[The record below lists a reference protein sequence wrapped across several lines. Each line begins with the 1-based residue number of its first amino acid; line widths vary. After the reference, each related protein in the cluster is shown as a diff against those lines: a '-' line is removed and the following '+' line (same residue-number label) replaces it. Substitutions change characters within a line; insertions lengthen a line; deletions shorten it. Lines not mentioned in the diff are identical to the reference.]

1 MKQRTLIPQN
11 CPCGKTLSYEACCGL
26 YLDRGEV
33 AQTAETL
40 MRSRY
45 TAYVLRRED
54 YLLAT
59 WHATTRPGALALSDH
74 QQNQWLGLTVK
85 QHDPFAPNCAVVEFI
100 ARYKQNGKAYRLHER
115 SRFVFEQGR
124 WFYVDGDMLTG
135 S

>member
-1 MKQRTLIPQN
+1 MAK
-11 CPCGKTLSYEACCGL
+11 
-26 YLDRGEV
+26 
-33 AQTAETL
+33 TAETL

-59 WHATTRPGALALSDH
+59 WHTTTRPEILALSDH
-74 QQNQWLGLTVK
+74 QQNQWLGLTVRL
-85 QHDPFAPNCAVVEFI
+85 HDAFAPDRAVVEFV

-124 WFYVDGDMLTG
+124 WFYVDGDILTG